1 MSRIQRVRVPL
12 RAVTIGTLLLL
23 SAACAT
29 RRREGIIPVAPVSA
43 GVVWVIEEGDLLKVR
58 VYRNEGYNGEPVVS
72 ANGTAFFAG
81 LGRVAV
87 GGLTI
92 DSLEALL
99 NARYGTLVREP
110 AVQVSVQREI
120 TMYGQ
125 IRAPGV
131 YAADPATTLLALVA
145 RAGGQSGSGGG
156 SPEVTLEKADG
167 RRFLL
172 PREARL
178 GSLDIHRQD
187 AVYFADQ
194 SFFLRNATAI
204 QASSV
209 VVTTLSALLGLIL
222 TVSR

>member
-1 MSRIQRVRVPL
+1 MSRISQIRASW
-12 RAVTIGTLLLL
+12 RAVATGALLLMT
-23 SAACAT
+23 AACAT
-29 RRREGIIPVAPVSA
+29 RRREGIIPVAPVSP
-43 GVVWVIEEGDLLKVR
+43 GVVWVIEEGDILKTR
-58 VYRNEGYNGEPVVS
+58 VYRNEGYNSEPVVAS
-72 ANGTAFFAG
+72 NGTAFFSG
-81 LGRVAV
+81 LGRMAVA
-87 GGLTI
+87 GLKL

-110 AVQVSVQREI
+110 AVQVSLQREI

-131 YAADPATTLLALVA
+131 YAADPSTTLLALVA
-145 RAGGQSGSGGG
+145 RAGGQAGSGGT
-156 SPEVTLEKADG
+156 PEVTLEKSDG
-167 RRFLL
+167 TRFLL

-178 GSLDIHRQD
+178 GSLDIHRTD

-209 VVTTLSALLGLIL
+209 VVSTLSALLGLLL
-222 TVSR
+222 TLSR